1 MAWSEAIFCIAFYDS
16 FAVPSGTP
24 FLCKAILMTVESIA
38 ALTKLASIRA
48 AGLVLDEIAVNTSML
63 QELPPK
69 RKIPAV
75 LKVMG
80 GSLAIKMAVI
90 PASLLVTAFAPGFI
104 PILLCFGG
112 FHLAME
118 GAKSLFNKDHDND
131 GKDDSSGKPV
141 KQQTAKEFE
150 KNTIKKVLIIDG
162 LLSVEIAVMTLP
174 IIAGAAP
181 LVAAAALAATG
192 AIRVAWMYGLIGSV
206 INMPRAGEW
215 LAKRTGDGP
224 LPKAARAVGNA
235 LNKANPYIIKGFR
248 FAGMAALL
256 IIGGGLVLHGFPAG
270 AHLVTG
276 ALGAVTSNGL
286 ALGLMERAV
295 DAVIG
300 IAAGVAAK
308 PVLERLYSGIG
319 KAVSATVI
327 NPVKRL
333 FGKKKKDTGGKPGND
348 NTPAPAVVTPSQ
360 APALSSA
367 PDLKAAVNQAAPRPE
382 APANDAQPE
391 TPAPQPKINPPA
403 P

>member
-1 MAWSEAIFCIAFYDS
+1 
-16 FAVPSGTP
+16 
-24 FLCKAILMTVESIA
+24 MTVESIA

-48 AGLVLDEIAVNTSML
+48 AGLVFDEIAVNTSML

-90 PASLLVTAFAPGFI
+90 PASLLVTAFAPGVI
-104 PILLCFGG
+104 PVLLCFGG

-131 GKDDSSGKPV
+131 GKDDASGKPV
-141 KQQTAKEFE
+141 TKPQTAKEFE

-224 LPKAARAVGNA
+224 LPKAARAVGKA

-295 DAVIG
+295 DAAIG

-348 NTPAPAVVTPSQ
+348 NVPAPAASPPSQ

-367 PDLKAAVNQAAPRPE
+367 PDLKAAVNQAAPKPE

-391 TPAPQPKINPPA
+391 TPVLELKIKPPA

>member
-1 MAWSEAIFCIAFYDS
+1 
-16 FAVPSGTP
+16 
-24 FLCKAILMTVESIA
+24 MTVESIA
-38 ALTKLASIRA
+38 ALTKLASLRA
-48 AGLVLDEIAVNTSML
+48 AGLVFDEIAVNTSML

-104 PILLCFGG
+104 PLLLCFGG

-131 GKDDSSGKPV
+131 GKDDGSGKAVTKP
-141 KQQTAKEFE
+141 QTPKEFE

-206 INMPRAGEW
+206 ISMPRAGEW
-215 LAKRTGDGP
+215 LAKRQGDGP
-224 LPKAARAVGNA
+224 VPKAMRAVGKA
-235 LNKANPYIIKGFR
+235 MNKANPYIIKGFR

-256 IIGGGLVLHGFPAG
+256 IIGGGLVLHGFPAA

-276 ALGAVTSNGL
+276 ALGEVTSNGL
-286 ALGLMERAV
+286 ALGLLERAV

-300 IAAGVAAK
+300 IGAGVAAK
-308 PVLERLYSGIG
+308 PVLERLYSAVG
-319 KAVSATVI
+319 KAATVAVI
-327 NPVKRL
+327 NPVKKL
-333 FGKKKKDTGGKPGND
+333 LGKKKKGPEPKQAPVND
-348 NTPAPAVVTPSQ
+348 NKAPAASAPSQ

-367 PDLKAAVNQAAPRPE
+367 PDLKEAVNQAAQKPDALAI
-382 APANDAQPE
+382 APQPE
-391 TPAPQPKINPPA
+391 TPAPQLKIKPPT